1 MTATDPR
8 EVIDKSDMTI
18 AQVLVVAITVLLNA
32 MDGFDILS
40 IAFASNGIAKEWSIT
55 TQDLGI
61 VLSMELIGMAIG
73 SVLLGGLADRIG
85 RRPTLLGCLLT
96 MAIGMYLATTAGSP
110 NQFSVWVSFTEFLA
124 GLLKSPVGA
133 VQLSIW
139 RIVTGLGIGG
149 MLSCTNAV
157 VAEFSSKKWRRLC
170 ISVMVIGYPLGG
182 GFGGVYASG
191 LINTYGWRSVFYLGA
206 AATTILLPLAF
217 FLVPE
222 SVHWLTRKQPANAL
236 AKLNASLTKLGKA
249 TVSALPQIDSQE
261 AKKSLADIFSP
272 TLIRTTLVVTAAYFL
287 HIVSFYFL
295 AKWLPRIVGATFPTL
310 PPGTGP
316 YMLALTNFGGAA
328 GGILFG
334 LLASKI
340 GLKRLTM
347 GILVLNAAAI
357 VVFGRTP
364 AVQSTVLWLAIAVGF
379 FGNSAISGMYSIVAY
394 AFPTHVRATGTGF
407 VIGVGRGGAVLSP
420 IIAGYLFD
428 PSGVAKALPVDRL
441 AFVALL
447 MAMGSLLAAAVL
459 LFLKAGIDQAAPVQQ
474 PTTMQQAPEMRART
488 V

>member
-8 EVIDKSDMTI
+8 EVIDKSPMTP
-18 AQVLVVAITVLLNA
+18 AQVIVVAITVLLNA

-40 IAFASNGIAKEWSIT
+40 IAFASNGIAAEWKVT
-55 TQDLGI
+55 TQALGL
-61 VLSMELIGMAIG
+61 VLSMELVGMAFG

-96 MAIGMYLATTAGSP
+96 MAVGMFLATTAASP
-110 NQFSVWVSFTEFLA
+110 
-124 GLLKSPVGA
+124 

-139 RIVTGLGIGG
+139 RVLTGLGIGG

-157 VAEFSSKKWRRLC
+157 VAEFSNKKRRSLC
-170 ISVMVIGYPLGG
+170 ISLMVIGYPLGG
-182 GFGGVYASG
+182 GFGGVYASS
-191 LINTYGWRSVFYLGA
+191 LINAYGWRSVFYLGT
-206 AATTILLPLAF
+206 AATALLLPLAYF
-217 FLVPE
+217 FVPE
-222 SVHWLTRKQPANAL
+222 SVHWLTRKQPANGL
-236 AKLNASLTKLGKA
+236 ARLNASLSKLGKA
-249 TVSALPQIDSQE
+249 AVSALPQIESQE
-261 AKKSLADIFSP
+261 ARKSLADIFSP
-272 TLIRTTLVVTAAYFL
+272 ALIRTTLVVTAGYFL

-295 AKWLPRIVGATFPTL
+295 AKWLPRIVGATFPTAA
-310 PPGTGP
+310 PGTGP

-334 LLASKI
+334 LLAGKV

-347 GILVLNAAAI
+347 LILVFNAAAI
-357 VVFGRTP
+357 AIFGRTP
-364 AVQSTVLWLAIAVGF
+364 ADQPTVMWLAIAVGF
-379 FGNSAISGMYSIVAY
+379 FGNAAISGMYSIVAY

-420 IIAGYLFD
+420 LITSFLFD
-428 PSGVAKALPVDRL
+428 PSGVSQALPIARL
-441 AFVALL
+441 SFVALM

-459 LFLKAGIDQAAPVQQ
+459 LLLKANIDQASAEKTAQKKVS
-474 PTTMQQAPEMRART
+474 EMRART